1 MTYQEQLWAES
12 DTKNS
17 SKKSNKS
24 KKQKKKDKKK
34 KSSKKTETEQED
46 KSGTGLSVN
55 ENSCANTEEDGES
68 VTKSSSIS
76 DDGSAVHQI
85 QTVPDSPGSKR
96 VTRPR
101 ISDNKKVESKS
112 NEIMPAPSDNEQNLT
127 VLPAYNDLDA
137 DAQEILRKR
146 SSSPVDF
153 VLYLQ
158 QTGSILALAK
168 LMDALDAADELD
180 DQANFTPEMDEID
193 VELMNLNR
201 HTQIKSIAH

>member
-1 MTYQEQLWAES
+1 MTYQEQLWADS
-12 DTKNS
+12 DAKNS
-17 SKKSNKS
+17 TKKAGKS

-34 KSSKKTETEQED
+34 KSTRKSETEQED
-46 KSGTGLSVN
+46 KSGAGLSVN
-55 ENSCANTEEDGES
+55 ENSYTYTEEDGES

-76 DDGSAVHQI
+76 DDASAGQPT
-85 QTVPDSPGSKR
+85 QLLSDTTESKR

-101 ISDNKKVESKS
+101 VVDNKKCESKMNDVIQS
-112 NEIMPAPSDNEQNLT
+112 ESSDDHNLS
-127 VLPAYNDLDA
+127 AYNELDA

-168 LMDALDAADELD
+168 LMDALDAADEPG
-180 DQANFTPEMDEID
+180 DQGIYNPEVDEIGM
-193 VELMNLNR
+193 ESLSL
-201 HTQIKSIAH
+201 HHQTQMKSIAQ